1 MRTIVLR
8 ACVIGVAV
16 ASGTPVFVSAQSQ
29 FPISRSVQLQ
39 AQAAPATAAQQPAPA
54 PRPQTPTPSPAGA
67 SSSQVRRLTS
77 DEAVQLAV
85 QNNLG
90 IQIARV
96 NPQIEDLNVLQ
107 ARTGWTP
114 AFSSTIQSNSNN
126 SPNQNFLA
134 GAQGTRTSQ
143 DQFQSNFGVQQLLPW
158 GGT

>member
-16 ASGTPVFVSAQSQ
+16 ASGTPVFVSAQTQ
-29 FPISRSVQLQ
+29 FPITRSVQLQ
-39 AQAAPATAAQQPAPA
+39 AQAAGATGAHQPAPA
-54 PRPQTPTPSPAGA
+54 TQPQTQPPSQPGA
-67 SSSQVRRLTS
+67 SPSQARRLTS

-96 NPQIEDLNVLQ
+96 SPQIEDLNVLQ

-114 AFSSTIQSNSNN
+114 LFSTTVQKNNNN
-126 SPNQNFLA
+126 SPNQNFL
-134 GAQGTRTSQ
+134 
-143 DQFQSNFGVQQLLPW
+143 
-158 GGT
+158 